1 MSQIY
6 PQIFSFSN
14 PIFNFSL
21 KQSFTLPLFQNAYL
35 PNQLQSL
42 MQILPYFPLRRLNT
56 LIYTLPLKIIF
67 TVFLF
72 PFTSEYL
79 QTI

>member
-1 MSQIY
+1 
-6 PQIFSFSN
+6 
-14 PIFNFSL
+14 
-21 KQSFTLPLFQNAYL
+21 
-35 PNQLQSL
+35 